1 MKLIS
6 HPGPKAAD
14 PPGKRVRQ
22 HLPKNKHYLLKEYV
36 IFILIYLHPFFP
48 ESTSGAGY
56 LPDVFISL
64 VSQHHALNIPRNCS
78 SYQHGEDQNIMVP
91 PNPDTRGSRTPPGDQ
106 LYNTQLDQHKE
117 SKHHPTDNLILFRE
131 SSASVGWCLLSLCWS
146 NCVLYS

>member
-14 PPGKRVRQ
+14 TPGKWVRQ
-22 HLPKNKHYLLKEYV
+22 HFNKNKHYLLKEYV

-64 VSQHHALNIPRNCS
+64 VSQHHALNIP
-78 SYQHGEDQNIMVP
+78 G
-91 PNPDTRGSRTPPGDQ
+91 
-106 LYNTQLDQHKE
+106 K
-117 SKHHPTDNLILFRE
+117 LF
-131 SSASVGWCLLSLCWS
+131 
-146 NCVLYS
+146 